1 MDRFGRSLACGTVY
15 IAAQYRTAWYPTQ
28 HGLQLRTQRA
38 LLLFPSEDAISV
50 DDFVRTYATAAY
62 CAASSAESSDALH
75 IVVLDGTW
83 KQVDLFNQIK
93 EASQLQT
100 KPALPVRSSWDS
112 VHNS

>member
-1 MDRFGRSLACGTVY
+1 MRHGIHRSTVS
-15 IAAQYRTAWYPTQ
+15 RTAWYPTQ

-50 DDFVRTYATAAY
+50 GDFIHRTKHASAAFG
-62 CAASSAESSDALH
+62 AASSAEGSNALH

-83 KQVDLFNQIK
+83 KQVDLFDRLK
-93 EASQLQT
+93 EASPLQT
-100 KPALPVRSSWDS
+100 KPALLVRSSADS